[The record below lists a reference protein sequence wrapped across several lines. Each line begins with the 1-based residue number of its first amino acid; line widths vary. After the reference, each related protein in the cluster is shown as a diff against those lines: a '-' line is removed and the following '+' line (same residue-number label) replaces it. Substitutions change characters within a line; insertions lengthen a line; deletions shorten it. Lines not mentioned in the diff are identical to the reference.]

1 MAFEIETRNFI
12 VILILKVSEDSN
24 TVDVFLPGNNMNE
37 MVAWML
43 SFVLVKVPRSSR
55 NTLIECWREYAAHP
69 AADG

>member
-37 MVAWML
+37 MVA
-43 SFVLVKVPRSSR
+43 S
-55 NTLIECWREYAAHP
+55 N
-69 AADG
+69 